1 MAEDS
6 RKAATRTAVPEAR
19 ASFTEGEQDAG
30 ETEHCLQR
38 EREFLSGALN

>member
-6 RKAATRTAVPEAR
+6 RKAATRTAFPEAR
-19 ASFTEGEQDAG
+19 ASFTGEQDAG